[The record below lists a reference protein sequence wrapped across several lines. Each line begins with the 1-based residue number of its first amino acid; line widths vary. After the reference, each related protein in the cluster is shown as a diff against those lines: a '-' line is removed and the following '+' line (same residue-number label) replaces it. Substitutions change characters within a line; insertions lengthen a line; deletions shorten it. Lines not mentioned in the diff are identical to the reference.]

1 MAISIILPYL
11 SNSKCI
17 DICKKYINQNT
28 INDYEII
35 EIIDNYDVYAAYNEG
50 VRKAKYDVVFLIND
64 DMFVS
69 PAWDELYI
77 KHTTPRSVV
86 TGMLIESG
94 RIPVNFRNVEFN
106 CGKTP
111 EEFDYDKFLSYIKD
125 NPIDDVKT
133 NSMGWYMP
141 VAFHKSTYI
150 DYPNEIKYPHPN
162 DVTLLSHMLPAD
174 GFDFKQVGVYTY
186 HIQNFSKDN

>member
-1 MAISIILPYL
+1 MISIILPYL
-11 SNSKCI
+11 SNSRCI
-17 DICKKYINQNT
+17 DICKHYIKVNT
-28 INDYEII
+28 INPYEII
-35 EIIDNYDVYAAYNEG
+35 EIVDNRDVYAAYNEG
-50 VRKAKYDVVFLIND
+50 VRRAKYDVVFLIND

-69 PAWDELYI
+69 PGWDELYI

-94 RIPVNFRNVEFN
+94 RIPVNFRNVEFD

-111 EEFDYDKFLSYIKD
+111 QEFDYNKFLSYIIN
-125 NPIDDVKT
+125 NPIEEVKL

-141 VAFHKSTYI
+141 VAFHRSTYI

-162 DVTLLSHMLPAD
+162 DVTLLSHMLPSY
-174 GFDFKQVGVYTY
+174 GFEFKQVGVYTY